1 MHAHWALSYRNHI
14 VYSNTVISRDKLL
27 YVSVGGVC
35 EENFGQLWARKG
47 EKGMMWVLTYVTP
60 RY

>member
-1 MHAHWALSYRNHI
+1 MEKSTHALHWMEL
-14 VYSNTVISRDKLL
+14 KLL
-27 YVSVGGVC
+27 YVSVGGVG